1 METPGSLPD
10 SHAAEL
16 DSTSL
21 SPSRKLALGQE
32 WRRPGDPPSY
42 GPSAVEMDQVGC
54 CRQVHARLP
63 HPRLCEC
70 GTLAVGVP
78 TEEPKSRKLG
88 GGGVAPQGTR
98 APSGGGAGND
108 SGGQKA
114 SSSLESGP
122 QSPFRRRTHLAWPLF
137 HLSTQLSGPELIS
150 SGPGGFPF
158 CRPSYIRRMEPQ
170 GVVGGT
176 RLPCGEL
183 GGGDTGL
190 FARLGRGGLRLA
202 RKDTVAF
209 PQEPS

>member
-88 GGGVAPQGTR
+88 GVGGSLRRVPGPPLAVALAMTR
-98 APSGGGAGND
+98 EGKKRAVPRRAAHKAPSADALTWHGP
-108 SGGQKA
+108 SFTFLP
-114 SSSLESGP
+114 SSLD
-122 QSPFRRRTHLAWPLF
+122 QN
-137 HLSTQLSGPELIS
+137 
-150 SGPGGFPF
+150 
-158 CRPSYIRRMEPQ
+158 
-170 GVVGGT
+170 
-176 RLPCGEL
+176 
-183 GGGDTGL
+183 
-190 FARLGRGGLRLA
+190 
-202 RKDTVAF
+202 
-209 PQEPS
+209 

>member
-1 METPGSLPD
+1 MALRLWRWTKWDAVDKYTRAYPTRD
-10 SHAAEL
+10 SASVGHW
-16 DSTSL
+16 
-21 SPSRKLALGQE
+21 PS
-32 WRRPGDPPSY
+32 
-42 GPSAVEMDQVGC
+42 GC
-54 CRQVHARLP
+54 PQKNRNPAN
-63 HPRLCEC
+63 
-70 GTLAVGVP
+70 
-78 TEEPKSRKLG
+78 S
-88 GGGVAPQGTR
+88 GGGVSPQGTR

-114 SSSLESGP
+114 SSSSESGP

-150 SGPGGFPF
+150 SGPGDFPF

>member
-10 SHAAEL
+10 SHASEL

-32 WRRPGDPPSY
+32 WRRPGDPPSD

-70 GTLAVGVP
+70 RSLAVGVP
-78 TEEPKSRKLG
+78 TEEPRSRKL

-114 SSSLESGP
+114 SSSRSAAHKAPSADALTWHGP
-122 QSPFRRRTHLAWPLF
+122 SFTFLP
-137 HLSTQLSGPELIS
+137 S
-150 SGPGGFPF
+150 S
-158 CRPSYIRRMEPQ
+158 
-170 GVVGGT
+170 
-176 RLPCGEL
+176 L
-183 GGGDTGL
+183 G
-190 FARLGRGGLRLA
+190 
-202 RKDTVAF
+202 
-209 PQEPS
+209 QN